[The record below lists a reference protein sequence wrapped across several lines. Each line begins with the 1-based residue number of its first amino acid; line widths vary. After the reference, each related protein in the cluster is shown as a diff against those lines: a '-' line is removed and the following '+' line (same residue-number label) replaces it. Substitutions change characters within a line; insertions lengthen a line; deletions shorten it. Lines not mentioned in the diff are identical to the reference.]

1 MENPCP
7 GLIPGAC
14 GFVTQFRLGTE
25 FDTQVFEAVP
35 QNAPSTKDTWISR
48 KSNMFD
54 FLDIQVSLVDGA
66 FWGTAS
72 KTCVSNSVPSLN
84 CVTNPQAPGISPG
97 QGFSIREVKGPPLF
111 LNR

>member
-1 MENPCP
+1 MKFRWPGTLGTSGPAVCDNFGFSSVSMPPDPTYLTIKQKRRALHLAMENPCP

-48 KSNMFD
+48 KSNMFPPFCD
-54 FLDIQVSLVDGA
+54 SQRPG
-66 FWGTAS
+66 
-72 KTCVSNSVPSLN
+72 
-84 CVTNPQAPGISPG
+84 PQSP
-97 QGFSIREVKGPPLF
+97 R
-111 LNR
+111 

>member
-1 MENPCP
+1 VNGLDANPTFTWTTANDPSDPVHRGDCGP
-7 GLIPGAC
+7 GRC
-14 GFVTQFRLGTE
+14 E
-25 FDTQVFEAVP
+25 S
-35 QNAPSTKDTWISR
+35 QNGG
-48 KSNMFD
+48 NMFD